1 MNVKLPAIDLLSV
14 TQRADILR
22 SYTTS
27 ATHIRVTPHIGKQ
40 SIEIEAL
47 RGGTPVA
54 RQEILNVYIP
64 HTIATTPVLYDLTTF
79 AYGVT
84 LITVNRQPA
93 LYFGIVDGPKPTA
106 DDRQYIYYVPLAC
119 DDEDACGGRCI
130 ADDITSC
137 IQLFAQIAD
146 LSEVY
151 TPDEEDDA

>member
-1 MNVKLPAIDLLSV
+1 MSVKIPAIDLLSV

-22 SYTTS
+22 AYSSS
-27 ATHIRVTPHIGKQ
+27 ATHIRVTPRVGKQ
-40 SIEIEAL
+40 SIEVEAL
-47 RGGTPVA
+47 RGGIPIA

-64 HTIATTPVLYDLTTF
+64 HTIAAHAITYDLTTF

-106 DDRQYIYYVPLAC
+106 DDRQYIYYTPLNG
-119 DDEDACGGRCI
+119 DEDDPCGTLCV

-151 TPDEEDDA
+151 TPDEEDEV